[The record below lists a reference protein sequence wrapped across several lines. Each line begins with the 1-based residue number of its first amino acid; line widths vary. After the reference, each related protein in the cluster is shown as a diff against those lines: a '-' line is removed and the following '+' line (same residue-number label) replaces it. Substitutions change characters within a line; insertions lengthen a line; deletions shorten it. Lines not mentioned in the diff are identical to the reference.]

1 MSTGVHQYA
10 EKSSLS
16 YGVDARANRRS
27 RRACTEPQCL
37 VFDSS
42 VFPFAECSQRFGGQ
56 PPPHL
61 LRTTSPVT
69 RPSPRQSVPF
79 QVTDDWTG
87 VKAWHF
93 IPVCD
98 MFSPVWYN
106 PEEPFGLQ
114 SSTWGQLKLWS
125 GLHHSS
131 VSPSAHSHQLP
142 SFAQCGS
149 QGHSFT
155 NTLLNS
161 EPASQGIQPCNTTI
175 FHCNST
181 QNTALG

>member
-1 MSTGVHQYA
+1 MSTGAHQYA
-10 EKSSLS
+10 EESSLS

-27 RRACTEPQCL
+27 RRACAEPQCL

-42 VFPFAECSQRFGGQ
+42 VSPFAECFQRFGGQ

-106 PEEPFGLQ
+106 PQEPFGLQ
-114 SSTWGQLKLWS
+114 SSTWGSQPHPQRTGVPPRPPTPDPTLVSRPGLCRLKLGATW
-125 GLHHSS
+125 
-131 VSPSAHSHQLP
+131 
-142 SFAQCGS
+142 
-149 QGHSFT
+149 
-155 NTLLNS
+155 
-161 EPASQGIQPCNTTI
+161 
-175 FHCNST
+175 
-181 QNTALG
+181 